1 MTETIKLQTKY
12 FGEIEYAD
20 KDVVRFPDGL
30 FGFEEERGFLLLP
43 FDGSGGGMLCLQSV
57 QTPALAFVVLDPFT
71 LKPDYAPELERGE
84 LKAFGVKEA
93 GELGFYVL
101 CAVKN
106 PVSESTVN
114 LKCPLVVHP
123 ETREARQIIMERY
136 EMRHPHV
143 GFPWC
148 RLRAGGSAW
157 PSPRRRKYPSFA
169 ASCWMPNW
177 RTRIPPLRK
186 RPPRNCW
193 GCWAECLFPK
203 SMRKETRNHDE

>member
-57 QTPALAFVVLDPFT
+57 QTPALAFVVRDPFT

-136 EMRHPHV
+136 EMRHPLAEF
-143 GFPWC
+143 G
-148 RLRAGGSAW
+148 RGEE
-157 PSPRRRKYPSFA
+157 A
-169 ASCWMPNW
+169 APC
-177 RTRIPPLRK
+177 
-186 RPPRNCW
+186 
-193 GCWAECLFPK
+193 
-203 SMRKETRNHDE
+203 